1 MTLTTSEWAAL
12 RKSENVERN
21 TLEAW
26 VRYMTRNP
34 LYFQFVFKM
43 PMNEANLIN
52 AAVQIFGNG
61 HRYYEPV
68 LRVNK
73 YRHKPK
79 RAPMLYGV
87 KEIAAYLGKSVTQV
101 YFYSKHGQ
109 LPVWHEN
116 GRMVGYIGKL
126 RWWAKKRRIAHG

>member
-61 HRYYEPV
+61 HKYYEPV
-68 LRVNK
+68 LKINK
-73 YRHKPK
+73 YRHKSK
-79 RAPMLYGV
+79 RAPMLRGV
-87 KEIAAYLGKSVTQV
+87 KEIAAYMGRSMTQV
-101 YFYSKHGQ
+101 YYYSKHDN
-109 LPVWHEN
+109 LPAWHEN
-116 GRMVGYIGKL
+116 GKMVAYVGKL
-126 RWWAKKRRIAHG
+126 KYWMRVRRMAHG